1 MRTLLLYAL
10 LMVLPQ
16 VALPG
21 GGAALAAS
29 DELRSRDRDE
39 PYLLNQRIDGALLR
53 NLLVWSPKTQ
63 HWEALPPHDE
73 PGATAKVRVIHLWAY
88 YCEPC
93 QREFE
98 WLRKLAKAAAKTNGR
113 VQYLF
118 VAEDTPSEQ
127 MNTYLQK
134 HKDILPEG
142 RHFHDTQDQLR
153 DALRLGLPSG
163 SVKFPT
169 TVIVDDR
176 GVVRHSLVGPTQEP
190 KESIERRLELLA
202 AIERLLALP

>member
-1 MRTLLLYAL
+1 MLTLLLYAL
-10 LMVLPQ
+10 LAAQPQ
-16 VALPG
+16 VALQG
-21 GGAALAAS
+21 GVQALAVN
-29 DELRSRDRDE
+29 DEQRFRDRDE
-39 PYLLNQRIDGALLR
+39 PYLLNQRIDSALLR

-63 HWEALPPHDE
+63 SWEALPPHDE
-73 PGATAKVRVIHLWAY
+73 PGAAAKVRVIHLWAH

-98 WLRKLAKAAAKTNGR
+98 WLHKLAKAAIKTKGGR

-127 MNTYLQK
+127 MSAYVQK

-142 RHFHDTQDQLR
+142 RHFHDTQDQIR
-153 DALRLGLPSG
+153 DALRPGLPSG
-163 SVKFPT
+163 SIKLPT
-169 TVIVDDR
+169 TVVLDDR
-176 GVVRHSLVGPTQEP
+176 GVVRYSLVGPT
-190 KESIERRLELLA
+190 KESNERRLELLA